1 MHRKTAWSEN
11 RKDDKGEMSFS
22 GMVKEE
28 LSRQIGLARHCKMAE
43 LAAILCSCGKMECFL
58 GDSKLKIQT
67 ENEAV
72 ARKYFTLLKKAF
84 NIEVEVSIR
93 QGTFSKGSRTY
104 TVAVLNHDDAIRILK
119 AARLFNADMEIE
131 EQFSISDNLVIQKTC
146 CRRAFIRGAF
156 LTAGSIS
163 DPQKFYHF
171 EIVCATVHKAVQL
184 QEIMNDFGVDAKIVQ
199 RKKHFVVYLKEGSQ
213 IVDMLNVMGAHVSL
227 MELENVRIL
236 KEMRNSVN
244 RKVNCET
251 ANIHKTVSAAVR
263 QIEDIRYIQQKIG
276 FEQLSE
282 GLAEIARLRLEQ
294 PEATLKEL
302 GMMLSTPVGKSGVN
316 HRLRK
321 LSDIAETLRDNEEE
335 NYYD

>member
-1 MHRKTAWSEN
+1 
-11 RKDDKGEMSFS
+11 MSFS
-22 GMVKEE
+22 SGVKDE
-28 LSRQIGLARHCKMAE
+28 LSRHQTLARHCQIAE
-43 LAAILCSCGKMECFL
+43 IAAIISMCGGVSISEK
-58 GDSKLKIQT
+58 DHYSLKIQT
-67 ENEAV
+67 ENV
-72 ARKYFTLLKKAF
+72 Y
-84 NIEVEVSIR
+84 VYDDIR
-93 QGTFSKGSRTY
+93 TDIRGRHHGTFSKGSRTY
-104 TVAVLNHDDAIRILK
+104 TVAVLNHEDAIRILK

>member
-1 MHRKTAWSEN
+1 
-11 RKDDKGEMSFS
+11 MSFS
-22 GMVKEE
+22 SGVKDE
-28 LSRQIGLARHCKMAE
+28 LSRHQTLARHCQIAE
-43 LAAILCSCGKMECFL
+43 IAAIISMCGGVSISEK
-58 GDSKLKIQT
+58 DHYSLKIQT
-67 ENEAV
+67 ENVYV

-104 TVAVLNHDDAIRILK
+104 TVAVLNHEDAIRILK

-131 EQFSISDNLVIQKTC
+131 EQFSNSDNLVIQKTC

-156 LTAGSIS
+156 LAAGSIS